1 MYSIKTELLY
11 AMKIHYEQDS
21 PLMKR
26 EIANYLKAKGPF
38 IPRFYGTIIHESHQ
52 GFIIDYIAGHSLTQ
66 IKKLNIQDLFKL
78 LMILQLL
85 QDFESL
91 HKQNFIYRDLKPDN
105 IIITDNMNLYLI
117 DYDRMIENIDDNK
130 GEQATVDF
138 GHCYFAPEIV
148 SGQDFSFE
156 ADVYSL
162 GALIYFMVNEKDPKK
177 YLMRTMI
184 QINFNLTVL
193 IHSLKTLK
201 VHVKNAH
208 KLSHPKDQR
217 SHN

>member
-1 MYSIKTELLY
+1 
-11 AMKIHYEQDS
+11 MKIHYEQDS